1 MYRLESGV
9 QRLKSIGYE
18 EGRIMVTGHNDWGMA
33 EEFIDTWHVTDHL
46 GNVRAVVDITDIQRW
61 TTPDPLAEK
70 YYDLSPYAFCA
81 NNPINFVDPD
91 GMDWYEDDAG
101 NAMWID
107 CSTEVHVD
115 STGREWKNI
124 GPEYL
129 FFNGQY
135 LFTSDNLRFISM
147 RLYLEDLMRTGILYT
162 QEIQSYW
169 KTNPINVILAPIHKG
184 KFPGGSFAWGYYRV
198 WIENPDIVNVYN
210 YESKTLI
217 TRSGFS
223 INGGITPGSAGC
235 IDLYKNANRFF

>member
-135 LFTSDNLRFISM
+135 LFYFQQSKVYQYEAVSGRPDENGNFVYTRNSII
-147 RLYLEDLMRTGILYT
+147 LENK
-162 QEIQSYW
+162 S
-169 KTNPINVILAPIHKG
+169 N
-184 KFPGGSFAWGYYRV
+184 
-198 WIENPDIVNVYN
+198 
-210 YESKTLI
+210 
-217 TRSGFS
+217 
-223 INGGITPGSAGC
+223 
-235 IDLYKNANRFF
+235 